1 MVVLVVVIA
10 LGMTPFACSG
20 GGDLVLNGEEAED
33 VGGFAESAFERLGR
47 IFSMNGEGEIGSM
60 LEDAIVVDVPFDT
73 AVPAAR
79 SLSTVFASPFL
90 SFSAPS
96 ARCL

>member
-1 MVVLVVVIA
+1 MVIA
-10 LGMTPFACSG
+10 LGVTPFACSG
-20 GGDLVLNGEEAED
+20 GGDFVLNGEGIED
-33 VGGFAESAFERLGR
+33 IGALAMSAFERFGR
-47 IFSMNGEGEIGSM
+47 IFSMDGEGMIGSM
-60 LEDAIVVDVPFDT
+60 LEEAIAMDVSSDT
-73 AVPAAR
+73 AGPAAR

>member
-1 MVVLVVVIA
+1 MVLVVVIA
-10 LGMTPFACSG
+10 LGMTPFVCSG
-20 GGDLVLNGEEAED
+20 GGDLVLKGED
-33 VGGFAESAFERLGR
+33 VEDFGRFAVSEFERLGR
-47 IFSMNGEGEIGSM
+47 IFSMDGEGEIGSM
-60 LEDAIVVDVPFDT
+60 FEDAIVVNVSFDT
-73 AVPAAR
+73 AGPAAR

>member
-1 MVVLVVVIA
+1 MIA
-10 LGMTPFACSG
+10 LGVTPFACSG
-20 GGDLVLNGEEAED
+20 GGDLVLIGED
-33 VGGFAESAFERLGR
+33 VKDIGGVAVAVSAFERLGR
-47 IFSMNGEGEIGSM
+47 IFSMDGEGVIGSM
-60 LEDAIVVDVPFDT
+60 LEEAIAVDVSFDT
-73 AVPAAR
+73 AGPGAR

>member
-1 MVVLVVVIA
+1 MVVVSA
-10 LGMTPFACSG
+10 LGVKQFACSG
-20 GGDLVLNGEEAED
+20 GGDLVLNGEDIED
-33 VGGFAESAFERLGR
+33 ISELAMSAFERLGR
-47 IFSMNGEGEIGSM
+47 IFSVDGEGMIASM
-60 LEDAIVVDVPFDT
+60 LEEAIAIDVSFDT
-73 AVPAAR
+73 ACPAAR

>member
-1 MVVLVVVIA
+1 MIA
-10 LGMTPFACSG
+10 PGMTPFACSG
-20 GGDLVLNGEEAED
+20 GGNLVLTGED
-33 VGGFAESAFERLGR
+33 VEDAGGVAVSAFERLGR
-47 IFSMNGEGEIGSM
+47 IFSMDEEGKIGSM
-60 LEDAIVVDVPFDT
+60 IEEAIAVDISSDT
-73 AVPAAR
+73 AGLPAR

>member
-1 MVVLVVVIA
+1 MVIA
-10 LGMTPFACSG
+10 LGVTPFACSG
-20 GGDLVLNGEEAED
+20 GGDLVLSGED
-33 VGGFAESAFERLGR
+33 VKDIGGVAVSAFERLGR
-47 IFSMNGEGEIGSM
+47 IFLMDGEGVIGSM
-60 LEDAIVVDVPFDT
+60 LEEAIAVEVSFDT
-73 AVPAAR
+73 AGPAAR

>member
-1 MVVLVVVIA
+1 MVIA
-10 LGMTPFACSG
+10 LGVTSFACSG
-20 GGDLVLNGEEAED
+20 GGDLVLNGEDIED
-33 VGGFAESAFERLGR
+33 IGRLAMSVVERLGR
-47 IFSMNGEGEIGSM
+47 IFSIDDGEGLIGSM
-60 LEDAIVVDVPFDT
+60 LEEAIAVVISFDT
-73 AVPAAR
+73 AGPAAR

>member
-1 MVVLVVVIA
+1 MVIA
-10 LGMTPFACSG
+10 LGVTPFACSG
-20 GGDLVLNGEEAED
+20 GGDLVLNGEDIED
-33 VGGFAESAFERLGR
+33 IGRLAMSAFERLGR
-47 IFSMNGEGEIGSM
+47 IFSMDDGEGLIGSM
-60 LEDAIVVDVPFDT
+60 LEEVIAVVISFDT
-73 AVPAAR
+73 AGPAAR